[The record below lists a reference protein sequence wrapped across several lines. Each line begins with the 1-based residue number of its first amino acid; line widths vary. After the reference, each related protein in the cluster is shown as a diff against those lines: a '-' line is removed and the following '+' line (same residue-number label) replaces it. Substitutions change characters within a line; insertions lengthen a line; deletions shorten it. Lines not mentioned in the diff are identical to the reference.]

1 MRYKTDKHFT
11 DSTQRASSPIESP
24 NRDSQAVKMRQQVQ
38 YPDSG
43 AGAYVGA
50 HLQHMSSQ
58 TQRMHR
64 NSTMNHFQGRLDALR
79 RDEEHAY
86 TSSKGETQWQW
97 DQDGSLPL
105 ATKPM
110 SPHMYSEDRIG
121 DASRPFYPGQRADSK
136 TGFDKQGNKEPR
148 AQLNEQDMELGYEDN
163 PLPQTFEGLEQKF
176 HDEIMKL
183 AKEQHDAEDAENAR
197 HRERLNEINA
207 NYQERLAALRT
218 QQAGRRDEFLRRES
232 QLRQQQYQQA
242 GKSHY
247 QNSTVPT
254 EPHAYGG
261 AGGAAAA
268 AVTPEARRAYTPGHI
283 DSYRERPQY
292 HVGARNH
299 HGFEARGP
307 YPGGRAYNN
316 TNARNY

>member
-1 MRYKTDKHFT
+1 
-11 DSTQRASSPIESP
+11 
-24 NRDSQAVKMRQQVQ
+24 MRQQVQ

-43 AGAYVGA
+43 ASAFVGA

-58 TQRMHR
+58 AQRMHH
-64 NSTMNHFQGRLDALR
+64 NSTMNHFERRLDALP

-86 TSSKGETQWQW
+86 TPSKGEGQWQW

-110 SPHMYSEDRIG
+110 SPHIYFLCDVDRIG

-148 AQLNEQDMELGYEDN
+148 GQSNEQDMELGYEDN

-176 HDEIMKL
+176 HAEIMKL
-183 AKEQHDAEDAENAR
+183 TNEEHDAEDAENAR
-197 HRERLNEINA
+197 HREPLKLRCITRKNLLFQRLNEINA
-207 NYQERLAALRT
+207 NYQERLAALRI
-218 QQAGRRDEFLRRES
+218 QHASRRDEFLRRES

-242 GKSHY
+242 GMSHY

-261 AGGAAAA
+261 SGAAAA
-268 AVTPEARRAYTPGHI
+268 AVTPEARRAYTPGHP

-292 HVGARNH
+292 QDGARN

-316 TNARNY
+316 TNARYY